1 MEISTMADCKIS
13 VAVFLSKNFSA
24 AVLLFARTLAR
35 IDKRVA
41 LFFLKSSVST
51 LKINKLFSNNAKV
64 QQSMMT
70 TISLL
75 RKVELLKSDFIADN
89 GLYR

>member
-1 MEISTMADCKIS
+1 MEISAIADCKIS
-13 VAVFLSKNFSA
+13 VAVFLSENLSA

-35 IDKRVA
+35 INKRVA
-41 LFFLKSSVST
+41 FFYLKSSVST
-51 LKINKLFSNNAKV
+51 LKINKLFNNNARV

-75 RKVELLKSDFIADN
+75 RKVELLESDFIIE
-89 GLYR
+89 